1 MVMDEIRNQFK
12 NQSLATLVA
21 SSIQVVGGRVF
32 PDQPAITDLESF
44 KAVVQSWQG
53 VHVPTYGQ
61 PIPASGAAEA
71 LTGAGVLSTAT
82 GNVVKRV
89 HAIVLKNTGDSA
101 PIVVGITQAGVSL
114 IALPD
119 GGVVIPSGS
128 IVIDGP
134 FFVDVNTPISITVT
148 SGTAGELSTSAVVH
162 NVVQ

>member
-1 MVMDEIRNQFK
+1 MDEIRNQFK

-21 SSIQVVGGRVF
+21 SSIQIVGGRVF

-71 LTGAGVLSTAT
+71 LTGAGVLCEAT

-89 HAIVLKNTGDSA
+89 HAIVLKNSGDSA
-101 PIVVGITQAGVSL
+101 PIVTGVTQGGVSL

-119 GGVVIPSGS
+119 GGVVVPSGS
-128 IVIDGP
+128 LVIAGP
-134 FFVDVNTPISITVT
+134 FFVDVNTPISVTVT
-148 SGTAGELSTSAVVH
+148 SGTAGELSSSAVVH